1 MLIGLSHGW
10 VAAQTLNLVQLI
22 QLAIDTHP
30 SVRAQLSN
38 EKSAQSGIETAQY
51 QRYPT
56 PQLSYESVKKNSAD
70 PSYIGSDGVARWS
83 AKAWRGT
90 HANCAS
96 GGRFATRGQ
105 SSPI

>member
-70 PSYIGSDGVARWS
+70 PSYIGSDGVATVRIS
-83 AKAWRGT
+83 
-90 HANCAS
+90 
-96 GGRFATRGQ
+96 
-105 SSPI
+105 